1 MADCLGLFDIVSW
14 ACLIIVW
21 KVPMLNPSFVE
32 NRFQGVLDAL
42 NCQSSE
48 RIQLLR
54 IVEFLEVLLETRS
67 KELIF
72 EYAPILIVRLAR
84 VLSRV
89 EFTDANI
96 GISDRLSP
104 ILWSFV
110 VEYNQV
116 GNSGIC
122 LAMLQRLAEA
132 RNHLEQGM

>member
-1 MADCLGLFDIVSW
+1 
-14 ACLIIVW
+14 
-21 KVPMLNPSFVE
+21 MLNPAVVE
-32 NRFQGVLDAL
+32 DRFQGVLDTL

-67 KELIF
+67 KNLIL

-84 VLSRV
+84 VVSKT
-89 EFTDANI
+89 EFNEDNI

-110 VEYNQV
+110 VEYSQV

-132 RNHLEQGM
+132 RNRLLQQA